1 MNRKQRRSEDRRT
14 PSPTGEGGDHIALH
28 AAGVKAFLAGQL
40 GAAATLLAKAIAVNG
55 QMPDFHY
62 NLAITLRAQGK
73 LKEAAASYLRAI
85 FLKPDYADAHNN
97 LGNVWKALGKPQK
110 GRASFEQAL
119 RLRPGNADTQYSLGV
134 LCSDFG
140 NCDDAARYFQRCLE
154 LDPDDC
160 RGAQMLLAKLGM
172 ATIPNRTPYAQLL
185 KIYEVRSRS
194 WDRENSYFGH
204 TLVLEG
210 LHRHATND
218 KMDILDIG
226 CGTGLV
232 GAQARHL
239 AARLDGVDVSP
250 EMLEKAA
257 KKGLYDRLEQAD
269 LVPALSGHAQCYDA
283 VLGAGILIHFGDL
296 NQVFQAAAACLR
308 EQGLF
313 IFTLFSNEV
322 DDKDF
327 SVAAQD
333 KLAQSGC
340 YMHSAGY
347 VERLAA
353 KWGFSLRMLKKCIH
367 ENDLGGNPVPGILTV
382 LRRSLQDHVENGI
395 SCD

>member
-1 MNRKQRRSEDRRT
+1 MNRKQRRAGDRR
-14 PSPTGEGGDHIALH
+14 PPLPTGDGGDHIALH
-28 AAGVKAFLAGQL
+28 AAGVKAFRSGQL
-40 GAAATLLAKAIAVNG
+40 GAAAALLAKAIAING
-55 QMPDFHY
+55 EMPDFHY

-73 LKEAAASYLRAI
+73 LKEAAASYRRAI
-85 FLKPDYADAHNN
+85 LLKPDYADAHNN

-110 GRASFEQAL
+110 ARASFEQAL
-119 RLRPGNADTQYSLGV
+119 QLRPGNADTQYSLGV
-134 LCSDFG
+134 LCNDLG
-140 NCDDAARYFQRCLE
+140 NRDEAARHFQRCLE

-172 ATIPNRTPYAQLL
+172 ATIPDRAPHAQLL
-185 KIYEVRSRS
+185 SIYEVRSHF

-210 LHRHATND
+210 LQQHAADN

-232 GAQARHL
+232 GAQVRHL

-257 KKGLYDRLEQAD
+257 KKGLYDRLERAD
-269 LVPALSGHAQCYDA
+269 LVPALLGHAQCYDA

-296 NQVFQAAAACLR
+296 DQVFQAAAACLR
-308 EQGLF
+308 EQGIF
-313 IFTLFSNEV
+313 IFTLFSNEM
-322 DDKDF
+322 DGKDF
-327 SVAAQD
+327 SVAAHD

-340 YMHSAGY
+340 YMHSTGY
-347 VERLAA
+347 VERLSA
-353 KWGFSLRMLKKCIH
+353 KWGFSVGMLKRCIH
-367 ENDLGGNPVPGILTV
+367 ENDLAGNPVPGLLAV
-382 LRRSLQDHVENGI
+382 LRRSVPG
-395 SCD
+395 